1 MGRTG
6 RVSEASRIA
15 GTSGEDVRHFATG
28 KAWVLALKVRFIICP
43 TGIPIAEYFLES
55 EDA

>member
-15 GTSGEDVRHFATG
+15 GTSGDDVRHFATG